1 MVRWITQKTLQI
13 TIIDQET
20 GGRKMV
26 MYNIYKGLALR
37 IAGGIT
43 MLVLLPVR
51 GADYIGEQT
60 EVGA

>member
-1 MVRWITQKTLQI
+1 MDYSKNTSKA
-13 TIIDQET
+13 IINQET

-26 MYNIYKGLALR
+26 IYNICKGCALR
-37 IAGGIT
+37 IAVGIT